1 MSKTSEIINL
11 LRERQLQHELSL
23 LRSSARTTELQSRY
37 LDLLTRKSDFTLSEA
52 LRADQ
57 FQELNWMLASL
68 GLKSAGSDM
77 VKKRLFVEILEQKPD
92 VFRFSLD
99 KIVSGERAKQAIQA
113 SLKLENLRKE
123 LIRTAVY
130 NPFFAQFLSDV
141 LYNGIKGFLVE
152 GGIGKDIPLAG
163 NFMRAGQALLG
174 KAMEGLQGNIEKP
187 IKEFIRK
194 NIDSTMHH
202 TEKMLYSAF
211 EGEEFTET
219 AYQIYQD
226 WASRELGSMLEL
238 VSPEEYAAAVEC
250 LQDWPD
256 FLAES
261 AELEALVR
269 GASLSFYESRKD
281 QSMNSILK
289 EHGLADSA
297 ADIASLLAQTI
308 HGMEGWMDSQGLLE
322 KSVRSRLDSFYDS
335 ESLSDELQRLVG
347 E

>member
-1 MSKTSEIINL
+1 
-11 LRERQLQHELSL
+11 
-23 LRSSARTTELQSRY
+23 
-37 LDLLTRKSDFTLSEA
+37 
-52 LRADQ
+52 
-57 FQELNWMLASL
+57 
-68 GLKSAGSDM
+68 
-77 VKKRLFVEILEQKPD
+77 
-92 VFRFSLD
+92 
-99 KIVSGERAKQAIQA
+99 
-113 SLKLENLRKE
+113 
-123 LIRTAVY
+123 
-130 NPFFAQFLSDV
+130 
-141 LYNGIKGFLVE
+141 
-152 GGIGKDIPLAG
+152 
-163 NFMRAGQALLG
+163 
-174 KAMEGLQGNIEKP
+174 
-187 IKEFIRK
+187 
-194 NIDSTMHH
+194 
-202 TEKMLYSAF
+202 
-211 EGEEFTET
+211 
-219 AYQIYQD
+219 
-226 WASRELGSMLEL
+226 MLEL